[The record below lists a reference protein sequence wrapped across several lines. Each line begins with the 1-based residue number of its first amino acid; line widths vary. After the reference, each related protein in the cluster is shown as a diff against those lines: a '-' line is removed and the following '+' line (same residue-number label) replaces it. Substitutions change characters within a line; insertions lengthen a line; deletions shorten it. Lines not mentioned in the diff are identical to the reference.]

1 MQLNQKDFIFTSQ
14 LMVLKYRKII
24 KELGKH
30 GVSRMSVSLDS
41 WDADFHDEMRGRKD
55 SWKKAIQALEYIQEA
70 GMDPYLNVTVGH
82 YNAKSED
89 LKMLLDYSK
98 KKRYRTLVNVA
109 CLIMWNQV
117 TTLFAMKKT

>member
-1 MQLNQKDFIFTSQ
+1 
-14 LMVLKYRKII
+14 
-24 KELGKH
+24 
-30 GVSRMSVSLDS
+30 MSVSLDS

-55 SWKKAIQALEYIQEA
+55 SWKKAMQALEYIQEA

-98 KKRYRTLVNVA
+98 KEISNSSKCCLSYRHVESGSRR
-109 CLIMWNQV
+109 CL
-117 TTLFAMKKT
+117 